1 MGLPFDCAQGPK
13 YRSVTRKSRGNLWY
27 NNSMTMDKNKLIWL
41 AGGTIVVL
49 LLVIA
54 FLLGKLSN
62 RQQLVEEAP
71 TRTERQVSKTTGEKS
86 SQSKSQKVDK
96 TDSWR
101 EVSLR
106 DEQTGAELFTT
117 KLPEGWQAQLSTSW
131 TMVDLNYPLL
141 AAISIVNPEGDAT
154 LSIYSNI
161 AYAEVFG
168 VTTGKQSERMD
179 RNFNITY
186 RDYRPADEA
195 LDMVLDE
202 IGLTQLQ
209 EVQEVPVSN
218 AQEEAVIDVAE
229 KQGKKLYQELVKTGN
244 IHSVDKEH
252 LSSVAEKVYRNEE
265 GYLQAA
271 TATLGSTIEIP
282 NVMETTNWEL
292 PYVVFYGGKDKQAF
306 DRDLAT
312 AWQIVGESNF
322 TPGFYAINEEYSQMI
337 SQSGDKIDR
346 AMMIDSLINGNAAEH
361 VSERAQTL
369 SDYNRQLLSQ
379 FSQE

>member
-1 MGLPFDCAQGPK
+1 
-13 YRSVTRKSRGNLWY
+13 
-27 NNSMTMDKNKLIWL
+27 MTMDKNKLIWL

-322 TPGFYAINEEYSQMI
+322 TQGFYAINEEYSQMI

-346 AMMIDSLINGNAAEH
+346 AMMIDSLTNGNAAEH